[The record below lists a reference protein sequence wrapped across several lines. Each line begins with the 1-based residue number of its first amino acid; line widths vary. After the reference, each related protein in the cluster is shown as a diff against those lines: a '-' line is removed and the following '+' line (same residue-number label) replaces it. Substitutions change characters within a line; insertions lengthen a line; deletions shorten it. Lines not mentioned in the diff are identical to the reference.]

1 MGVGRDQEKH
11 PTFSSPS
18 ATFCEGKFQKQRIP
32 STSWFGL
39 NSQSFVPAAAGRPSQ
54 QNPYE
59 KDARLYNTFAS
70 CKCVTDLIA
79 PRRHRISVTR
89 IMLLPLPSLFM
100 APHRARKLQKFYT
113 REFGHLTFTVSTNIC
128 ECVSLAADSLPVV
141 E

>member
-59 KDARLYNTFAS
+59 KDARLSAIGMDIPELTAWRSNGLLGHDQIIKGRRMRPFITSATELCPSKSRDWLAS
-70 CKCVTDLIA
+70 LA
-79 PRRHRISVTR
+79 TR
-89 IMLLPLPSLFM
+89 IL
-100 APHRARKLQKFYT
+100 
-113 REFGHLTFTVSTNIC
+113 V
-128 ECVSLAADSLPVV
+128 
-141 E
+141 